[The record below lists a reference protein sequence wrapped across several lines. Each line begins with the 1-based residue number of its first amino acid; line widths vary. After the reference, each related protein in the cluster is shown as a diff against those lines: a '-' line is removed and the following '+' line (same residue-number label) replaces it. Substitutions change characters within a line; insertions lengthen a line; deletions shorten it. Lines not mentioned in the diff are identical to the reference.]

1 MRKEIKF
8 ILVLVLFIISVQ
20 LAIAQI
26 PVKADKGGSP
36 EVKVDQN
43 TTAAGPTQEK
53 AQAPAEVKKESVAI
67 NGGKA
72 AAQNVT
78 APGITQNKVKKESVA
93 QKGGSPEGKVD
104 QNTTAAGFT
113 QEKAQTPEEIK
124 KESVAK
130 AITEAAISEGSQ
142 KFEDLP
148 SLQAKLFFF
157 YSPTSLYDVFC
168 KDGYITD
175 VQLQPGEEPLFVGG
189 GDTVRWIID
198 KAQSGVGD
206 TKQWHILIKP
216 LKPKISTNLIITTD
230 KHSYQL
236 RLHSSNFFNPF
247 VGWTYPSEDKAAF
260 IRQAAVE
267 KKRTA
272 DTISSLVAPDKLNF
286 GYKIEAITSWHQF
299 AFSWMPRLA
308 FDDGTKTYIQMS
320 NEMKSGEAPAI
331 FVKDVEGVQLV
342 NYRVKDNYYIIDRIF
357 EQAELRCGLKEVVVI
372 SRTTQK

>member
-43 TTAAGPTQEK
+43 TTAAGLTQEK
-53 AQAPAEVKKESVAI
+53 AQTPEEVKKESVAI
-67 NGGKA
+67 NGGKVA
-72 AAQNVT
+72 AADQNIT
-78 APGITQNKVKKESVA
+78 APGITQNKLKKESVA

-104 QNTTAAGFT
+104 QNTTAAGLT

-130 AITEAAISEGSQ
+130 AITEAAINEGSQ

-216 LKPKISTNLIITTD
+216 LKPKMES
-230 KHSYQL
+230 KQ
-236 RLHSSNFFNPF
+236 
-247 VGWTYPSEDKAAF
+247 
-260 IRQAAVE
+260 
-267 KKRTA
+267 
-272 DTISSLVAPDKLNF
+272 ISS
-286 GYKIEAITSWHQF
+286 
-299 AFSWMPRLA
+299 AFS
-308 FDDGTKTYIQMS
+308 
-320 NEMKSGEAPAI
+320 
-331 FVKDVEGVQLV
+331 
-342 NYRVKDNYYIIDRIF
+342 
-357 EQAELRCGLKEVVVI
+357 I
-372 SRTTQK
+372 SFSLL